1 MLLEGKK
8 IGFALTGSFCT
19 LHQVIPQME
28 KLADAG
34 AQIVPIIS
42 YNIRD
47 FDTRFN
53 QAEELKNRI
62 RSITKADIIDSI
74 VGAEPIG
81 PQKLL
86 DILLIAPCTGNTLAK
101 LANAITDTPVLMAA
115 KSQLRN
121 QRPVVLAITTN
132 DGLGNNAKNIGL
144 LLNLRNVLFVPFG
157 QDDSARKSNSVSAK
171 MELILPTL
179 EEALE
184 GRQIQPILLGR
195 SEMSEAPK

>member
-1 MLLEGKK
+1 MKMLLEGKK

-28 KLADAG
+28 KVAEAG
-34 AQIVPIIS
+34 ASIIPIIS

-53 QAEELKNRI
+53 QAEELKAKLRAI
-62 RSITKADIIDSI
+62 AHTDIIETI
-74 VGAEPIG
+74 VAAEPIG

-121 QRPVVLAITTN
+121 QRPVVLAISTN
-132 DGLGNNAKNIGL
+132 DGLSNNAKNIGS
-144 LLNLRNVLFVPFG
+144 LLNTRNVLFVPFG
-157 QDDSARKSNSVSAK
+157 QDDSAKKNNSISAK
-171 MELILPTL
+171 MDLILPAL
-179 EEALE
+179 ELALE
-184 GRQIQPILLGR
+184 GKQMQPILLGK
-195 SEMSEAPK
+195 SEML